1 MSTMERITQHIE
13 SLPAGTVFAS
23 GSLLALGRRAAV
35 DQALSRLARSG
46 EILRVA
52 RGAYV
57 RPKVNRFLGRVIPEA
72 REIVEALAAARGETL
87 MVHGAEAVLRLGLT
101 TQVPARTLFYTSG
114 SSRRLR
120 VGGQEVVLNHAGARL
135 ALGDFPRV

>member
-1 MSTMERITQHIE
+1 MTEGGPMSTMERITQHIE

-52 RGAYV
+52 RGA
-57 RPKVNRFLGRVIPEA
+57 
-72 REIVEALAAARGETL
+72 
-87 MVHGAEAVLRLGLT
+87 
-101 TQVPARTLFYTSG
+101 
-114 SSRRLR
+114 
-120 VGGQEVVLNHAGARL
+120 
-135 ALGDFPRV
+135 